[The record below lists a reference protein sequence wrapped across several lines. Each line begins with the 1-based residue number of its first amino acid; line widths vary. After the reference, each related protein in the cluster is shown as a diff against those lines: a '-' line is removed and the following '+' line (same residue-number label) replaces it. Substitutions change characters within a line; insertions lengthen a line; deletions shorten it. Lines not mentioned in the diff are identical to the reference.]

1 MKDKSHLNPD
11 VGDVPMLVIA
21 AILDERRQQFVIR
34 HGKTNLD
41 LKN

>member
-1 MKDKSHLNPD
+1 MKDKGHLNPD

-34 HGKTNLD
+34 QGKTNFD
-41 LKN
+41 LNN